1 MQAADRIRNV
11 ALVGHRGSGK
21 TSLHEALLHEAGAT
35 TRLGSVADGTTVS
48 DSDDDEK
55 ARGMSISASLASFDW
70 RDVKVNLID
79 TPGEPSFIADALGA
93 LRVCESAVFVVNG
106 VLGVEVG
113 TQRLWQ
119 RAQELGVAR
128 LIYVNMLDRERAAFF
143 RVLEALKDAFGPH
156 VVATEIPI
164 GSEHNTRGVIDLV
177 DMKAY
182 EYADGVCTEVPI
194 PDDLADVAQEYR
206 EKLMDEVAENSE
218 SLMERY
224 LEGEEIS
231 HEEIVTALE
240 DGTDHGHIFP
250 VTCGVATTRLG
261 SNRLL
266 DAIVDDLPSPVQHGG
281 LQLDGM
287 RLEPDADGEMFSYV
301 FKTRADPYAGRINL
315 FRVYQGTVTHDTQVL
330 NTRTHHKERI
340 GQLLVPQ
347 GKDVKQAEAFGPG
360 DIGAVAKLK
369 ETRAGDW
376 LAARDEPLQ
385 MPSIKLPAPVM
396 AFAMEPKSK
405 GDEDKVFT
413 ALRRLQEEDPTI
425 DLHRDMQT
433 GEQIVAGL
441 SQIHVEVIVERMR
454 ARFGAEVT
462 LKPPRVPYQETIR
475 TGAKAHGRHKKQTG
489 GRGQFGD
496 CHIEIEP
503 LAGGD
508 FEFVNAI
515 KGGVI
520 PTGFIPAVEKGV
532 LDAMSTGTVA
542 GYPVKGV
549 RVRLFDGS
557 YHSVDSSEMAFKLAG
572 SLAMKQA
579 LAQAGAVLLEP
590 IMLLTASVPDE
601 SVGDVMG
608 DLSSR
613 RGRPLGTEAVG
624 GMTEVKAEVP
634 MAEILT
640 YAPDL
645 RSLTGGQGE
654 YTMEFLRYEEVPA
667 HLAQKVVEKAQ
678 EEEEVR
684 AASGLATLQRRGPQP
699 GHTHQPVRHRVRRL
713 RAHAAA
719 GRARRDLPGR
729 RLAARGVRPVHGAG
743 AARGLDPRV
752 GRRRARAAAHAP
764 RRARAVAARA
774 PAGAPR
780 ACPRRAGGHGRGRRG
795 RAARGRRDAASA
807 APPAPRARGA
817 HQRRPQ
823 DAARAGGLQR
833 LRPHAHGRR
842 RGALARRPGRLRPAA
857 DRPPERGLDHGDVGA
872 QLVPLRDR
880 SLGRGRRRAARRPG
894 RRAVGADARGA
905 GSQRRG
911 GRARRATSH
920 VNT

>member
-55 ARGMSISASLASFDW
+55 ARGMSISASLASFTW
-70 RDVKVNLID
+70 RDTKVNLID

-93 LRVCESAVFVVNG
+93 LRVSESAVFVVNA
-106 VLGVEVG
+106 VMGVEVS

-128 LIYVNMLDRERAAFF
+128 LIYVNMLDRERADFF
-143 RVLEALKDAFGPH
+143 RTLDALKGAFGPH

-182 EYADGVCTEVPI
+182 EYADGTCREIPI
-194 PDDLADVAQEYR
+194 PDELAERAQEYR

-218 SLMERY
+218 ALMERY
-224 LEGEEIS
+224 LEGEDIS

-250 VTCGVATTRLG
+250 VTCGVATSLLG
-261 SNRLL
+261 ANRLL

-287 RLEPDADGEMFSYV
+287 RLEPDADGEMFAYV

-315 FRVYQGTVTHDTQVL
+315 FRVYQGTVSHDTHVL
-330 NTRTHHKERI
+330 NTRAHSKERI

-347 GKDVKQAEAFGPG
+347 GKEVKQTDAFGPG

-385 MPSIKLPAPVM
+385 MPSVKLPAPVM

-425 DLHRDMQT
+425 DLHRDVQT

-454 ARFGAEVT
+454 ARFGAEVV

-475 TGAKAHGRHKKQTG
+475 RGAKAHGRHKKQTG

-503 LAGGD
+503 LEGGE

-520 PTGFIPAVEKGV
+520 PQGFIPAVEKGV
-532 LDAMSTGTVA
+532 LDAMQHGAVA

-549 RVRLFDGS
+549 RVKLYDGS

-579 LAQAGAVLLEP
+579 LADAGAVLLEP
-590 IMLLTASVPDE
+590 IMLVSASVPDE

-613 RGRPLGTEAVG
+613 RGRPLGTEAIG

-634 MAEILT
+634 MAEMLS

-654 YTMEFLRYEEVPA
+654 YTLEFLRYEEIPA
-667 HLAQKVVEKAQ
+667 HLAQKVVEKVHE

-684 AASGLATLQRRGPQP
+684 A
-699 GHTHQPVRHRVRRL
+699 
-713 RAHAAA
+713 
-719 GRARRDLPGR
+719 
-729 RLAARGVRPVHGAG
+729 
-743 AARGLDPRV
+743 
-752 GRRRARAAAHAP
+752 
-764 RRARAVAARA
+764 
-774 PAGAPR
+774 
-780 ACPRRAGGHGRGRRG
+780 
-795 RAARGRRDAASA
+795 
-807 APPAPRARGA
+807 
-817 HQRRPQ
+817 
-823 DAARAGGLQR
+823 
-833 LRPHAHGRR
+833 
-842 RGALARRPGRLRPAA
+842 
-857 DRPPERGLDHGDVGA
+857 
-872 QLVPLRDR
+872 
-880 SLGRGRRRAARRPG
+880 
-894 RRAVGADARGA
+894 
-905 GSQRRG
+905 
-911 GRARRATSH
+911 
-920 VNT
+920 